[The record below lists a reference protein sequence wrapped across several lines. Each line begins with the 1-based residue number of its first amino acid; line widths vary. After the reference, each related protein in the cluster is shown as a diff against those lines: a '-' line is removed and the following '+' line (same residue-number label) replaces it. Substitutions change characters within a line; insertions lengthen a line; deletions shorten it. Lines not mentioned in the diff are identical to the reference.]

1 MASWQAAWKGGASKS
16 GHCYDSLKRNCLLYI
31 LLLLLEKLSHVK
43 CNLILS
49 YLTNLVHILYFP
61 PCVLAIYPFCNRANV
76 SSISSLTMLI
86 NAVPGSVNPV
96 WMCSI
101 KAVATVLQLPQL
113 LHCSTTLR

>member
-1 MASWQAAWKGGASKS
+1 MGTQRLRGKRDILYGS
-16 GHCYDSLKRNCLLYI
+16 YDSLKRNCLLYI

-61 PCVLAIYPFCNRANV
+61 PCVLAIYPFCDRANA

-86 NAVPGSVNPV
+86 NAWCQTV
-96 WMCSI
+96 SI
-101 KAVATVLQLPQL
+101 LCGCVV
-113 LHCSTTLR
+113 